1 MTKAGL
7 VSDLHQDKGSIWRG
21 TKERKETSTTQSCK
35 RSPCSFTQL
44 PLENRYEA
52 LGVVDEGCEEV

>member
-7 VSDLHQDKGSIWRG
+7 VSDLHPDTGSIWRSG
-21 TKERKETSTTQSCK
+21 RKLVLHGAVKGAHLFS
-35 RSPCSFTQL
+35 QL
-44 PLENRYEA
+44 PLQNRYES